1 MKENE
6 KIVLQKY
13 MASCGVDSRRKCQTL
28 ISEGKVKINGKVAS
42 LGAKVSLKKD
52 IVTLE
57 DKKIE
62 LTKIDKFYI
71 MLYKP
76 RGFITTLHDEH
87 GRKCVAQLVKDIP
100 ARIFPVGRLDK
111 DSEGLLL
118 MTNDGDFANRVIHPS
133 KNIWKTYRVT
143 VKPTITEDQL
153 NHLCSITSIDRKQIE
168 PARIEVIAKEPGR
181 AVLKISIKEGINRQI
196 RKMCEK
202 TGIQVSRLKRI
213 AIGNLK
219 LGMLT
224 PGKWKYL
231 KEEEISQ
238 F

>member
-13 MASCGVDSRRKCQTL
+13 MASCGVASRRKCQTL

-153 NHLCSITSIDRKQIE
+153 NHLCSITSIDSKPIE
-168 PARIEVIAKEPGR
+168 PPRIEVIAKEPGR

-196 RKMCEK
+196 RKMCEE

-224 PGKWKYL
+224 PGKWKHL
-231 KEEEISQ
+231 KEDEISQ